1 MKNQRISLGIL
12 LCAALLLSI
21 GLVMLYSAGM
31 GQKGPVYVRMQFAWA
46 LIGGVA
52 LVACSAIDYHKLKS
66 PVVISILYGVAALL
80 LLAVF
85 IPGLGV
91 KINGAQRWINIGF
104 ARFQPSEF
112 AKIALILTLAFYCDY
127 KGRKMKYFSHGI
139 VVPSVLIGFMAGLI
153 ILGKDYGS
161 TILTGAVCLAILA
174 IGGARFRYI
183 FLIVLAGCAGL
194 YLAITMNQ
202 NRSDRIRAWLNPE
215 EYATTIAYQNIQAK
229 IALGSGG
236 WTGRGLG
243 ESRQKHGFIPEQH
256 TDFILAIIGEEL
268 GLVATLMIV
277 LLYIFLVTLG
287 GLVAYRAPDLF
298 GLLVAAGLTIMIGL
312 QAAINIAV
320 VTGAVP
326 NKGLPLPFISY
337 GGSNLLLM
345 MASIGLLLNVARKG
359 QDTVIEAAPEEDL
372 NPFGVAEADL
382 SK

>member
-12 LCAALLLSI
+12 FCAALLLSI

-31 GQKGPVYVRMQFAWA
+31 GQKGPVYVRMQFVWVLIGLVA
-46 LIGGVA
+46 LIG
-52 LVACSAIDYHKLKS
+52 CSAVDYHKLKS
-66 PVVISILYGVAALL
+66 PVVITALYAVAAALL
-80 LLAVF
+80 LSVF

-91 KINGAQRWINIGF
+91 KANGAQRWINIGF

-112 AKIALILTLAFYCDY
+112 AKIAVILTLAFYCDY
-127 KGRKMKYFSHGI
+127 KGRKMKNFTDGI

-183 FLIVLAGCAGL
+183 FLIMLVGCAAL
-194 YLAITMNQ
+194 FLAITMNQ
-202 NRSDRIRAWLNPE
+202 NRSDRIRAWLHPE

-268 GLVATLMIV
+268 GLVATLLILGLYVCLIV
-277 LLYIFLVTLG
+277 LG

-298 GLLVAAGLTIMIGL
+298 GLLVAAGVTIMIGL
-312 QAAINIAV
+312 QAAINVAV
-320 VTGAVP
+320 VTGAIP
-326 NKGLPLPFISY
+326 NKGLPLPLISY

-345 MASIGLLLNVARKG
+345 MAGIGILLNIARKG
-359 QDTVIEAAPEEDL
+359 QDTVIEAAPEDSL
-372 NPFGVAEADL
+372 NPFGVAKPDL